1 MSIRHRRAAF
11 TLIELLIVV
20 VVMGV
25 LAGVAIPRY
34 MASKEKA
41 YIAAMKADLRNA
53 ATVEEQYASENNGN
67 YFSGVATRDEP
78 LNGYKPSEKI
88 TVTFTA
94 FSATPTSSDE
104 YFVTV
109 RHSLSSKSCEM
120 RASVITC
127 TTDNTLVTGVVR

>member
-1 MSIRHRRAAF
+1 MHIRRRDGF
-11 TLIELLIVV
+11 TLIELVVVV

-34 MASKEKA
+34 SASKDKA
-41 YIAAMKADLRNA
+41 YVAAMKADLRNA

-67 YFSGVATRDEP
+67 YFSGVSTRDEP
-78 LNGYKPSEKI
+78 LNGYRPSEKI

-94 FSATPTSSDE
+94 FSATANSPDE

-109 RHSLSSKSCEM
+109 RHSLSSKICEM
-120 RASVITC
+120 HASVITC
-127 TTDNTLVTGVVR
+127 TTDNALTTGVLH

>member
-1 MSIRHRRAAF
+1 MHTRRRDGF
-11 TLIELLIVV
+11 TLIEIVVVV

-34 MASKEKA
+34 QASKDKA
-41 YIAAMKADLRNA
+41 YVAAMKADLRNA
-53 ATVEEQYASENNGN
+53 ASMEEQYASETSGN
-67 YFSGVATRDEP
+67 YFSGVATHDEP
-78 LNGYKPSEKI
+78 LNGFTPSDKI

-94 FSATPTSSDE
+94 FSATPTSADE

-109 RHSLSSKSCEM
+109 RHQQSSKSCEM

-127 TTDNTLVTGVVR
+127 TTDDALVTGVIH